1 MVWRDRGEPA
11 IEVHGLWECLE
22 HAFVGVFELAPL
34 PSRFVLALI
43 SSFSWNAVSSVL
55 VLATSLG

>member
-22 HAFVGVFELAPL
+22 HAFVGVFVRPT
-34 PSRFVLALI
+34 
-43 SSFSWNAVSSVL
+43 SSPFASS
-55 VLATSLG
+55 